1 MNKGT
6 LFVIS
11 GPSGA
16 GKSTLVLSLMKH
28 LADYGLTDVCL
39 SVSATTRLPRPGE
52 LDGVAYHFFSEEQFD
67 KGIEEGLFVEW
78 AQVHGNR
85 YGTLKYEVEQSL
97 SAGRDLILEIDIQGG
112 FQVKEKNPDAVLV
125 FVEPPS
131 LDELERR
138 LHIRKTESEESIER
152 RLETAKLELA
162 SKDRYTV
169 SIVNDKLEDATRE
182 LAELVKSYRDVN

>member
-16 GKSTLVLSLMKH
+16 GKSTLVLSLMER
-28 LADYGLTDVCL
+28 LTDFGLTDVCL

-52 LDGVAYHFFSEEQFD
+52 LDGVAYHFLSEEQFD
-67 KGIEEGLFVEW
+67 EGVEEGLFVEW
-78 AQVHGNR
+78 ACVHGNR
-85 YGTLKYEVEQSL
+85 YGTLKYEVDKSL
-97 SAGRDLILEIDIQGG
+97 SAGWDLILEIDIQGG
-112 FQVKEKNPDAVLV
+112 FQVKEKYPNAVLV

-131 LDELERR
+131 LDELKRR
-138 LHIRKTESEESIER
+138 LHVRKTESEESIKR

-169 SIVNDKLEDATRE
+169 SIVNDRLEDATRE